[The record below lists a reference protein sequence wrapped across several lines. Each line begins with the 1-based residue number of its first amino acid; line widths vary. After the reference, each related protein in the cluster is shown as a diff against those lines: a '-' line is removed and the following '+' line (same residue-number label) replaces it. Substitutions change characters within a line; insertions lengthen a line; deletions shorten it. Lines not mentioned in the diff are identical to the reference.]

1 MNDNARLHYKPDF
14 RPSVAI
20 RDWSPRNAVPLAKT
34 KAVAQAVSPTPA
46 IHLESAMIGW
56 YYPLGMIAGE
66 FRSDNG
72 AMFMVLR
79 REVRL
84 EGEAVTDEDEIGLL
98 LAE

>member
-1 MNDNARLHYKPDF
+1 MASDRMHYKVDYTPA
-14 RPSVAI
+14 VAT
-20 RDWSPRNAVPLAKT
+20 RDWAPPSAIPMT
-34 KAVAQAVSPTPA
+34 KHKALAQAVTPTPA